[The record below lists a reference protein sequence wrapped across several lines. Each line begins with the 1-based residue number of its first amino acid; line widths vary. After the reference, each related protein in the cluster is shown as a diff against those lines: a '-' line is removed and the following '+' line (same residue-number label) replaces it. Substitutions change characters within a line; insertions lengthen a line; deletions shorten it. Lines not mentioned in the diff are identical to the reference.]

1 MVGAMTFERRDRLRV
16 SPQQAAE
23 RLTDIAYALV
33 AGGPLEL
40 TVDHER
46 VTVPLGDEVRLQR
59 DLQSDGD
66 RYRLALQLSWSAGPC
81 CPPASRG

>member
-1 MVGAMTFERRDRLRV
+1 MTFERTDRLRV

-46 VTVPLGDEVRLQR
+46 VTFPLGDEVRMQR
-59 DLQSDGD
+59 DLKSDGD
-66 RYRLALQLSWSAGPC
+66 RHELEVQLSWSAGP
-81 CPPASRG
+81 S

>member
-1 MVGAMTFERRDRLRV
+1 MTLERTDKLRM

-33 AGGPLEL
+33 TGGSLSL

-46 VTVPLGDEVRLQR
+46 VTIPLGDEVRLQR
-59 DLQSDGD
+59 DLRSDGD
-66 RYRLALQLSWSAGPC
+66 RHRLELQISWSA
-81 CPPASRG
+81 PPS

>member
-1 MVGAMTFERRDRLRV
+1 MTFARSDRV
-16 SPQQAAE
+16 CMSPQQAAE

-46 VTVPLGDEVRLQR
+46 VTVPLGDEVRMQR
-59 DLQSDGD
+59 DLKSDGD
-66 RYRLALQLSWSAGPC
+66 RHRLALKLSWSAGP
-81 CPPASRG
+81 S

>member
-1 MVGAMTFERRDRLRV
+1 MVVPMTFELTDRLHV

-23 RLTDIAYALV
+23 CLTDIAYALV
-33 AGGPLEL
+33 AGGPVEL

-46 VTVPLGDEVRLQR
+46 VTVPLGEEVLLQR

-66 RYRLALQLSWSAGPC
+66 RHRLALRLSWSAEP
-81 CPPASRG
+81 S

>member
-1 MVGAMTFERRDRLRV
+1 MTFARTDRVRV

-40 TVDHER
+40 TVDQER
-46 VTVPLGDEVRLQR
+46 MTVPLGDEVRLQR
-59 DLQSDGD
+59 DLKSDGD
-66 RYRLALQLSWSAGPC
+66 RHRLELQLGWSTAPA
-81 CPPASRG
+81 ASRRAPRRPG

>member
-1 MVGAMTFERRDRLRV
+1 MVGAMTFARTDRVRV

-33 AGGPLEL
+33 AGGPLQL

-46 VTVPLGDEVRLQR
+46 LTVPLGDEVRMQR
-59 DLQSDGD
+59 DLKSDGD
-66 RYRLALQLSWSAGPC
+66 RVQLELQLSWSAGP
-81 CPPASRG
+81 S

>member
-1 MVGAMTFERRDRLRV
+1 MTFERTDRVRV

-46 VTVPLGDEVRLQR
+46 VTVPLGDEVRMQR
-59 DLQSDGD
+59 DLKSDGD
-66 RYRLALQLSWSAGPC
+66 RHQLELQLYWSAGP
-81 CPPASRG
+81 S

>member
-1 MVGAMTFERRDRLRV
+1 MTFERTDRARV

-46 VTVPLGDEVRLQR
+46 VTVPLGDEVRMQR
-59 DLQSDGD
+59 DLKPDGD
-66 RYRLALQLSWSAGPC
+66 RHQLELQLSWSAGP
-81 CPPASRG
+81 S